1 MESSNAT
8 PIGFGLQLSNAT
20 NATSTN
26 SAYFGTTTTNDL
38 VMMTANTRR
47 LTITSTG
54 RVGIGT
60 GSPNAP
66 LQVAGSNTSI
76 TIIPVSTISY
86 SYDVASNA
94 WANRGGGPFTLTN
107 VSASFGGNIYIQAG
121 IWATSDRRL
130 KEDIKEIDLP
140 FERYKDLK
148 PVSYSYKNEAKKRV
162 GLIAQDVMRVCS
174 EAITM
179 IENQNLK
186 DEGENSP
193 EGVQLCLDYNA
204 IAILNV
210 NIIKKLID
218 RIEKLESTI
227 KNSAFS

>member
-1 MESSNAT
+1 M
-8 PIGFGLQLSNAT
+8 
-20 NATSTN
+20 
-26 SAYFGTTTTNDL
+26 YDL
-38 VMMTANTRR
+38 
-47 LTITSTG
+47 
-54 RVGIGT
+54 
-60 GSPNAP
+60 
-66 LQVAGSNTSI
+66 
-76 TIIPVSTISY
+76 
-86 SYDVASNA
+86 ASNA

-107 VSASFGGNIYIQAG
+107 VSASFGGNIYIQAD

-130 KEDIKEIDLP
+130 KEDIKEIELTC
-140 FERYKDLK
+140 ERYKDLK

-204 IAILNV
+204 ITILNV
-210 NIIKKLID
+210 TIIKKLIN
-218 RIEKLESTI
+218 RIE
-227 KNSAFS
+227 NY